1 MARGR
6 PSRHTVYARLDAALG
21 ELHGRLG
28 GLPSPTQAESI
39 WSDIW
44 HLEAHHSTALEG
56 NTLVLREVEALLGQ
70 GRAVGAKDLKE
81 YMEVQ
86 GYATAAKWVYQQ
98 ALAPDDW
105 HNGQLISV
113 NELRRIHHL
122 AMTPV
127 WGVAPHADA
136 SEAEGPGNYRQ
147 HDLFPFSAGMSPPSW
162 VEVPARVTDWV
173 AEAARLTDAGADPLS
188 LPEHLARIHNHFEQI
203 HPFIDGNGRTGR
215 LALNL
220 LLVRLGLPPVIIF
233 KQQRSAYLSA
243 LQRADS
249 GDNGPLGEM
258 IARAM
263 FDNLNRFIIPS
274 VAGSLRLVPLASLVD
289 QNLSIAALRQAA
301 QRGRLEAFQGLDGIW
316 RSSKAAVERYQKEK
330 FIRRPR
336 SQ

>member
-44 HLEAHHSTALEG
+44 HLDAHHSTALEG

-127 WGVAPHADA
+127 WGVAP
-136 SEAEGPGNYRQ
+136 
-147 HDLFPFSAGMSPPSW
+147 PSW

-173 AEAARLTDAGADPLS
+173 AEAARLTDARADPLS
-188 LPEHLARIHNHFEQI
+188 LPEHLARIHSHFEQI

-233 KQQRSAYLSA
+233 KQQRSAYLAA

-263 FDNLNRFIIPS
+263 FDSLNRFVIPS

-301 QRGRLEAFQGLDGIW
+301 QRGRSVALEDPWTFPKDRDGLAQW
-316 RSSKAAVERYQKEK
+316 HE
-330 FIRRPR
+330 FIAGPLGGALGDALGKLELNP
-336 SQ
+336 

>member
-6 PSRHTVYARLDAALG
+6 PSRHTVYMRLNAALN
-21 ELHGRLG
+21 ELHERLG

-56 NTLVLREVEALLGQ
+56 NTLVLREVAALLDQ
-70 GRAVGAKDLKE
+70 GRAVGAKALKE

-86 GYATAAKWVYQQ
+86 GYAAAAKWVYQQ
-98 ALAPDDW
+98 ALSPDDW
-105 HNGQLISV
+105 HSGHLISV
-113 NELRRIHHL
+113 NELRRIHYL
-122 AMTPV
+122 AMAPV

-136 SEAEGPGNYRQ
+136 RDVEGPGSYRQ
-147 HDLFPFSAGMSPPSW
+147 HDLHPFPAGMVPPSW
-162 VEVPARVTDWV
+162 VEVPARVTDWID
-173 AEAARLTDAGADPLS
+173 ESARLADARIDPLS
-188 LPEHLARIHNHFEQI
+188 LPERLARIHNHFEQI

-220 LLVRLGLPPVIIF
+220 LLVRLGHPPVIIF
-233 KQQRSAYLSA
+233 KQQRAAYLAA
-243 LQRADS
+243 LQRADT
-249 GDNGPLGEM
+249 GEFGPLGEM

-274 VAGSLRLVPLASLVD
+274 VAGSQRLVPLASLVD
-289 QNLSIAALRQAA
+289 RNLTIAALRQAA
-301 QRGRLEAFQGLDGIW
+301 QRGRLEAFQGTDGVW
-316 RSSKAAVERYQKEK
+316 RSSKEAVVRYQQEK

-336 SQ
+336 SE